1 MSWFKFINKIKP
13 DGKAFRAIEWSKILF
28 EVIADGLQEVI
39 NYADFQI
46 NDQVW
51 YVNDNFDPEPW
62 EDRYGITPDSLST
75 LTERREIVRAYM
87 LYPQS
92 ANRLSLDYIQSEVD
106 NLGLAGITV
115 DYNPTGDDTG
125 LLHANDS
132 ADEKTEFSMGSSTY
146 NSFVVSGIVQTIF
159 YQDLIRLL
167 MSLKPLQVAL
177 YDQLDIN
184 LALAY
189 DEDFALAIDD
199 TTTLAIKT
207 L

>member
-62 EDRYGITPDSLST
+62 EERYNITPPPLSS
-75 LTERREIVRAYM
+75 LTERREIVRSYM

-92 ANRLSLDYIQSEVD
+92 ANRLSLDYMQSEVD
-106 NLGLAGITV
+106 NLGLPGITL

-125 LLHANDS
+125 LLHANDG
-132 ADEKTEFSMGSSTY
+132 ADEKTEFSMGSLTY
-146 NSFVVSGIVQTIF
+146 NSFVVSGTVQTTF
-159 YQDLIRLL
+159 YKDTIRLL